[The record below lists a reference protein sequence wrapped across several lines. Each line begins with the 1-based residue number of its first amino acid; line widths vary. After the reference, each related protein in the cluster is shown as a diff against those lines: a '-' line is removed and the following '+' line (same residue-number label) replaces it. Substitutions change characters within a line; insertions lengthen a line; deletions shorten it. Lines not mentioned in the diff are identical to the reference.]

1 MSDSTSRP
9 LEGQAAIVTGS
20 ARNIGRAIALA
31 LSGAGA
37 DVVVHARKDSE
48 GVDETVALIEK
59 AGGRAVA
66 CMADITKEDEATGL
80 IAAGVKAFSRLDILV
95 NNAALRIHTPL
106 TEIAMSEWDQV
117 HNVILRAPFMTAR
130 AAVPHMRKIGSGRI
144 INLGGLSAH
153 LGSKARPH
161 VIAAKMGVV
170 GLTRALAYELGHDG
184 ITANC
189 VVPGLIDTTRGD
201 SAGVHS
207 IAEDPTA
214 PVPRKG
220 KPEEVAA
227 MIRHL
232 CLPESAYITGQ
243 TIHVNGGRFM
253 T

>member
-1 MSDSTSRP
+1 MSDSAARP

-20 ARNIGRAIALA
+20 ARNIGRATALA

-37 DVVVHARKDSE
+37 SVLIHARKDTE
-48 GVDETVALIEK
+48 GVEETAALIEK
-59 AGGRAVA
+59 AGGQAAV
-66 CMADITKEDEATGL
+66 CMADITKEDEATAL
-80 IAAGVKAFSRLDILV
+80 VEAAVKAFSRLDILV

-106 TEIAMSEWDQV
+106 TEITMSEWDQV
-117 HNVILRAPFMTAR
+117 NNVILRAPFMTAR
-130 AAVPHMRKIGSGRI
+130 AAVPHMRQAGGGRI
-144 INLGGLSAH
+144 INLGGLSAF

-170 GLTRALAYELGHDG
+170 GLTRALAFELGHDG

-201 SAGVHS
+201 SAGAHS
-207 IAEDPTA
+207 ISEDPAA
-214 PVPRKG
+214 PVPRMG
-220 KPEEVAA
+220 RPEEVAA
-227 MIRHL
+227 MVRHL

>member
-1 MSDSTSRP
+1 MSDNTARP
-9 LEGQAAIVTGS
+9 LEGQTAIITGS

-37 DVVVHARKDSE
+37 SVLIHARKDAE
-48 GVDETVALIEK
+48 GVEETVALIKK
-59 AGGRAVA
+59 AGGHAA
-66 CMADITKEDEATGL
+66 SCMADITKEDEAAGL
-80 IAAGVKAFSRLDILV
+80 IAAAVKAFSRLDILV

-106 TEIAMSEWDQV
+106 SDIAMSEWDQV

-130 AAVPHMRKIGSGRI
+130 AAIPHMRKAGGGRI

-153 LGSKARPH
+153 LGSKSRPH

-170 GLTRALAYELGHDG
+170 GLTRALACELGHDG

-207 IAEDPTA
+207 ISEDPSA

-220 KPEEVAA
+220 KPEEVAG
-227 MIRHL
+227 MVRHL